1 MPPHL
6 LLCLLAAPRRRPA
19 APSGRPRKFDKE
31 RRGSDGTR
39 GGGDARPDRAAAARK
54 RSRRGGGRRGQARGG
69 GSPGHCARQQ
79 RGQWGATSCGPAC
92 APPSPEPRRPPG
104 PLARASPANFS
115 AGPFVPVCCGDS
127 SPGPAEPTGSAPQPA
142 RQAGAPRSRLRPAW
156 GLSAQVSG
164 HGARSGGPARGRDRR
179 RRRRLAG
186 GRGRQ
191 RRG

>member
-19 APSGRPRKFDKE
+19 APSRRPRKFDKE
-31 RRGSDGTR
+31 RRGRDGTR
-39 GGGDARPDRAAAARK
+39 GGDDARQDRAAAARK
-54 RSRRGGGRRGQARGG
+54 RSRRGGRRGQARGG
-69 GSPGHCARQQ
+69 GSPGHCAQPQ
-79 RGQWGATSCGPAC
+79 PGQWGAKSCGPAC
-92 APPSPEPRRPPG
+92 APPSPEPRRPPR

-127 SPGPAEPTGSAPQPA
+127 SPGPAESTGYAPQPA
-142 RQAGAPRSRLRPAW
+142 RQAGAPRSRLRPARE
-156 GLSAQVSG
+156 LSARVLG
-164 HGARSGGPARGRDRR
+164 RGARRGGPARARHRR

-186 GRGRQ
+186 GRGRR